1 MRVKKA
7 ASDNHLRL
15 FICWRIKMS
24 KIVKNPIFKPSVQL
38 FIKALIVGLLVN
50 LILQQGLP
58 LMSVDASSLP
68 LKNNQSSHQ
77 SEFDFVVPTGK

>member
-7 ASDNHLRL
+7 ASDYHLRL
-15 FICWRIKMS
+15 FISWRIKMS

-50 LILQQGLP
+50 LILQQGIH

-68 LKNNQSSHQ
+68 LKNQSAPQ
-77 SEFDFVVPTGK
+77 SEFDFVAPAGK